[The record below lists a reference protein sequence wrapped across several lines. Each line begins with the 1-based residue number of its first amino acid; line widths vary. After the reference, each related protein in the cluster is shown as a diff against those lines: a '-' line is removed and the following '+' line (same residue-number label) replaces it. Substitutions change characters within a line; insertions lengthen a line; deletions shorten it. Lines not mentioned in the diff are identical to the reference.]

1 MNYSTPVVQ
10 AIDMTPACSLM
21 QSVSSVTPSW
31 SGIPIPDTGGPQE
44 DAR

>member
-10 AIDMTPACSLM
+10 AIDMTPAWAVM
-21 QSVSSVTPSW
+21 QAMSQTPSW
-31 SGIPIPDTGGPQE
+31 SGTPIPDTGGEQG